1 MEEFVFNRNCE
12 VVNKEKVQLNFED
25 ANIGWSFR
33 VKQESAN
40 DKIEA
45 LKKGAKKQIIE
56 LEEVKEPTLSGLN
69 ISMKQGNLLAVV
81 G

>member
-12 VVNKEKVQLNFED
+12 VANKEEVQLDFENAD
-25 ANIGWSFR
+25 IGWGFR